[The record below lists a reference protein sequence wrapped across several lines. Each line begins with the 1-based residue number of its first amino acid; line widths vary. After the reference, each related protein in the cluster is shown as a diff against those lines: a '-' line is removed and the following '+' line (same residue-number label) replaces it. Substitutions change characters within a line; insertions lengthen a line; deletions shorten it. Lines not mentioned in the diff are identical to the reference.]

1 MQVISIFIAGAKNLK
16 EQRLG
21 LKALTND
28 LNAKYAKKG
37 WDVSLNMNSYENF
50 GEKQSDYN
58 DFILNQANII
68 IFVLKDR
75 IGQKTEDEYLLAT
88 NAYKLNGHPEVITFL
103 HAFEERTPE
112 IDHIEQLVN
121 SATDTYYVDY
131 TNTEDLIAKA
141 KDRINTFVE
150 NQINQNCSWLKRIW
164 KKALLFL
171 GGILALVLF
180 LLTFILFDSTN
191 YLVVLTPDP
200 PVSIVNSGM
209 GKDFIS
215 QQIVDGVKEIGDSS
229 QYKFDR
235 IVKEARQQSGSPV
248 ETKIESCVNLA
259 GAVQIWKSEAEN
271 LDDEKKIAVV
281 LYERSLS
288 TVTIREACE
297 KKHSPQKIAL
307 FCGSEGGLS
316 PQEVKFLSESGFTA
330 VHLKTNILRCETA
343 ALYGIS
349 ALQSIVF

>member
-1 MQVISIFIAGAKNLK
+1 MRQYLSQKNLNSD
-16 EQRLG
+16 G
-21 LKALTND
+21 LL
-28 LNAKYAKKG
+28 
-37 WDVSLNMNSYENF
+37 S
-50 GEKQSDYN
+50 
-58 DFILNQANII
+58 II
-68 IFVLKDR
+68 
-75 IGQKTEDEYLLAT
+75 
-88 NAYKLNGHPEVITFL
+88 
-103 HAFEERTPE
+103 
-112 IDHIEQLVN
+112 
-121 SATDTYYVDY
+121 
-131 TNTEDLIAKA
+131 
-141 KDRINTFVE
+141 
-150 NQINQNCSWLKRIW
+150 
-164 KKALLFL
+164 
-171 GGILALVLF
+171 
-180 LLTFILFDSTN
+180 
-191 YLVVLTPDP
+191 
-200 PVSIVNSGM
+200 
-209 GKDFIS
+209 GKDFRYLRNVLRLSSGDMIYVRFPDGELKPMTVCKIS
-215 QQIVDGVKEIGDSS
+215 ESEKKITLQVCNLSENEVTEKSGENQSDFDGKTEFFLFMALPKSSKFDLIVRQAAECGVSRIIPVQTEFS
-229 QYKFDR
+229 QPGAEKMNFRSERFDR